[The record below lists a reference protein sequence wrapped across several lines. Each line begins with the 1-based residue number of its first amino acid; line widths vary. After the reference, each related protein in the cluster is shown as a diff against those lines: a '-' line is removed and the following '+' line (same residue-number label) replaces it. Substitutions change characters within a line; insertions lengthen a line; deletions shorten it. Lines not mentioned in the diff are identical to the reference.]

1 MRRMEGRNENANERI
16 CGIDMKSVARA
27 HTHTQR
33 TQHTAR
39 NNRWADDDTTHLG
52 DDFAH
57 LTEVRTAAEAAACE
71 EVLDEPRADVVAHL
85 LELLVDLGV
94 VLIVL
99 YELHDECAVRQGEE
113 LCVLSS
119 LSMSGCACTYAL
131 RRLTIFSVR
140 PFQRSSPIALYCL
153 LVVAIPRRAQ

>member
-1 MRRMEGRNENANERI
+1 MT
-16 CGIDMKSVARA
+16 V
-27 HTHTQR
+27 
-33 TQHTAR
+33 
-39 NNRWADDDTTHLG
+39 
-52 DDFAH
+52 AH
-57 LTEVRTAAEAAACE
+57 LRDDLAHLPEVCTPPEVAARE
-71 EVLDEPRADVVAHL
+71 EVLDETRADVVAHL
-85 LELLVDLGV
+85 LELLVDLCV

-99 YELHDECAVRQGEE
+99 YELHDECAIRQGEE

-119 LSMSGCACTYAL
+119 LSMSGCACIDVL

>member
-1 MRRMEGRNENANERI
+1 MRYRRCASASQLAT
-16 CGIDMKSVARA
+16 DMHAR
-27 HTHTQR
+27 TH
-33 TQHTAR
+33 AL
-39 NNRWADDDTTHLG
+39 THLG
-52 DDFAH
+52 HDLAD
-57 LTEVRTAAEAAACE
+57 LPEVRAPPQAAACE

-119 LSMSGCACTYAL
+119 LSMSRCACICVL
-131 RRLTIFSVR
+131 RRLTIFSVQ
-140 PFQRSSPIALYCL
+140 PFQRSSPIASYCL
-153 LVVAIPRRAQ
+153 LVVAISRRAQ